1 MFVAY
6 NSSTTNPDLLRNIV
20 APGIA
25 DNVSAI
31 SAFYRLKSPFAL
43 QFTTFHPD
51 TEDQTFL
58 FTSML
63 PDKIIYSSSSASE
76 QHYAGQLYQPRSQ
89 IQNQS
94 CIDCC
99 QRVSFSGTSIND
111 YNFHACILQLPICKT
126 HSFLHRHSI
135 PHFLCLCDII

>member
-51 TEDQTFL
+51 T
-58 FTSML
+58 
-63 PDKIIYSSSSASE
+63 
-76 QHYAGQLYQPRSQ
+76 
-89 IQNQS
+89 
-94 CIDCC
+94 
-99 QRVSFSGTSIND
+99 
-111 YNFHACILQLPICKT
+111 
-126 HSFLHRHSI
+126 
-135 PHFLCLCDII
+135 

>member
-58 FTSML
+58 FTSMS
-63 PDKIIYSSSSASE
+63 PDNIIYCSSSASE
-76 QHYAGQLYQPRSQ
+76 VRQYLSRRS
-89 IQNQS
+89 S
-94 CIDCC
+94 
-99 QRVSFSGTSIND
+99 S
-111 YNFHACILQLPICKT
+111 A
-126 HSFLHRHSI
+126 
-135 PHFLCLCDII
+135 

>member
-25 DNVSAI
+25 DNVSVI

-94 CIDCC
+94 CICPDKSCM
-99 QRVSFSGTSIND
+99 RL
-111 YNFHACILQLPICKT
+111 Y
-126 HSFLHRHSI
+126 
-135 PHFLCLCDII
+135 